1 MGEPLIHPL
10 RVRYSECDQ
19 QGVVFNAHYLA
30 WFDINVTEL
39 WRSAFGSY
47 QSAVERGVDVVVAAA
62 ELRFRAS
69 ARFDEVVQ
77 LEVAVSHLGTTSII
91 TDHAVTRAGERLV
104 EGTLRHVMVDPPT
117 LAKTPIPE
125 WFRAGLAP
133 WTLPGAA
140 RGAFAPTGSSAPAR
154 SSAPAGSPAPQRPD
168 GALPASP

>member
-1 MGEPLIHPL
+1 MGEPLTHPL

-91 TDHAVTRAGERLV
+91 TEHAVTRGGVRLV
-104 EGTLRHVMVDPPT
+104 EGTLRHVMVDART

-133 WTLPGAA
+133 WTMPEAA
-140 RGAFAPTGSSAPAR
+140 KRAS
-154 SSAPAGSPAPQRPD
+154 D
-168 GALPASP
+168 GALPSSP